1 MSRGWAGP
9 SWGEPST
16 ASQSPVPLRA
26 TASAGTACYRADGGW
41 SEEFVVM
48 AASVAGVAHRLAGRR
63 CEDAF
68 GWASPASGK
77 LALVIADG
85 VSTAGRGGEGADI
98 AVSAVC
104 SFLMGRPGVEGNGVE
119 GNGVEGNGAEANGWG
134 EKEGQAALRTAS
146 TELVRIGGPVASELS
161 TTLVVALVSADGGQ
175 ADVALARVGDTSAF
189 LLQGRHGGTRWRE
202 LFPHPGDEDFRGLP
216 VEVLPWRDGAG
227 LGPIETAT
235 VTMTPGDALVL
246 LTDGVA
252 DPLRE
257 GPGTVAPALA
267 EVLSGGPTGALAPLD
282 LAYAADFSRRGC
294 QDDRTVVAAWALV
307 DDQRERTT

>member
-1 MSRGWAGP
+1 
-9 SWGEPST
+9 
-16 ASQSPVPLRA
+16 
-26 TASAGTACYRADGGW
+26 
-41 SEEFVVM
+41 M
-48 AASVAGVAHRLAGRR
+48 AASVAGVAHRLSGRR

-68 GWASPASGK
+68 GWASPAPGR

-104 SFLMGRPGVEGNGVE
+104 SFLSDGRGVEGNGI
-119 GNGVEGNGAEANGWG
+119 GAEGWG
-134 EKEGQAALRTAS
+134 PKKCKAAVEAAAL
-146 TELVRIGGPVASELS
+146 ELARAGGPVAGQLS
-161 TTLVVALVSADGGQ
+161 TTLVVALLPGVGLPSGDGD
-175 ADVALARVGDTSAF
+175 AEVALARVGDSSAF
-189 LLQGRHGGTRWRE
+189 TLERTGETTRWRE

-216 VEVLPWRDGAG
+216 VEVLPWREGAG
-227 LGPIETAT
+227 PASVETAS
-235 VTMTPGDALVL
+235 VVMAPGDALVL

-267 EVLSGGPTGALAPLD
+267 ELLSGGPAGALTPLD

-294 QDDRTVVAAWALV
+294 QDDRTVVAAWALPAG
-307 DDQRERTT
+307 Q